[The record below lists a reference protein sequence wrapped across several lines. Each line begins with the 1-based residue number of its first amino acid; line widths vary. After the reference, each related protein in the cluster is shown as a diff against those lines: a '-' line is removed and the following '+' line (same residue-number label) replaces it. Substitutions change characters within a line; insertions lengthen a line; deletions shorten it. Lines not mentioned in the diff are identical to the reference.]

1 MAAPKSAARAETT
14 DAFMEHPHF
23 AIHLSILTP
32 GMYFRFGHSG
42 PDCKRT
48 TEAEVIR
55 EVALT
60 TVRMDGQMPLCA
72 GLVAIT
78 RRIDTASQRCD
89 FGDAR
94 LHNGVTSVRGP
105 VPVRGMSL
113 RE

>member
-1 MAAPKSAARAETT
+1 MAAPTSAAMAEIT

-23 AIHLSILTP
+23 AIHLSILT
-32 GMYFRFGHSG
+32 GHVFF
-42 PDCKRT
+42 DLAIRAQTART

-55 EVALT
+55 EVAQT

-78 RRIDTASQRCD
+78 HRIDTASQRID
-89 FGDAR
+89 FGHAR
-94 LHNGVTSVRGP
+94 SLNGVSVRGP